1 MRTRGAGAGSLR
13 ATQAGRDAARDAYC
27 AGAAGAARLE
37 ESVTDNLD
45 DSPVTLAAAIALGAM
60 LGALIAEII
69 NLLRRLV

>member
-1 MRTRGAGAGSLR
+1 M
-13 ATQAGRDAARDAYC
+13 
-27 AGAAGAARLE
+27 
-37 ESVTDNLD
+37 TDDLD